1 MAYSNID
8 GMAAEVLFS
17 RLLSQHSATFS
28 RVNIQEIFSAGE
40 LIDLALEY
48 FPSKVANY
56 LHSSGR
62 ILEDLEGL
70 LLEDILDLFF
80 KIDFLIEVDLGEDKP
95 IWVVVDITSNPQKVR
110 GKNYELYQ
118 NQKVLE
124 KLGVNLA
131 MVVYWKIESFTSKDK
146 ELSYQL
152 ATQLYEDIEKYWSRG
167 RFTGSSILI

>member
-1 MAYSNID
+1 MSYTNID
-8 GMAAEVLFS
+8 GMAAEILFN

-28 RVNIQEIFSAGE
+28 RVNVNEVFTSGK
-40 LIDLALEY
+40 LIDLALAE

-70 LLEDILDLFF
+70 PVEDLLDLFF
-80 KIDFLIEVDLGEDKP
+80 KVDFLIEVDLGEDQP
-95 IWVVVDITSNPQKVR
+95 IKVVIDITSNPQKVR

-118 NQKVLE
+118 NQKILE
-124 KLGVNLA
+124 ELGVNLA
-131 MVVYWKIESFTSKDK
+131 MVVYWKIKSFTSKDK

>member
-1 MAYSNID
+1 MT
-8 GMAAEVLFS
+8 AEILFD
-17 RLLSQHSATFS
+17 RLLKEHTATFS
-28 RVNIQEIFSAGE
+28 RVVPNLQWNAGE
-40 LIDLALEY
+40 LIDLALEH

-70 LLEDILDLFF
+70 PTEDLLDLFF
-80 KIDFLIEVDLGEDKP
+80 KVDFLIEIDLGEDKP
-95 IWVVVDITSNPQKVR
+95 IWVVIDVTSNPQKVR

-131 MVVYWKIESFTSKDK
+131 MVVYWKIESFTTKDK
-146 ELSYQL
+146 KLSYQL
-152 ATQLYEDIEKYWSRG
+152 ATRLYEDIEKYWSRG

>member
-1 MAYSNID
+1 MFYTNID
-8 GMAAEVLFS
+8 GMAVEVLFN
-17 RLLSQHSATFS
+17 RFLSQHSATFS
-28 RVNIQEIFSAGE
+28 RVNVNRVFTPEE
-40 LIDLALEY
+40 LIDLALAE
-48 FPSKVANY
+48 FPSKGANY

-70 LLEDILDLFF
+70 PIEDLLDLFF

-95 IWVVVDITSNPQKVR
+95 IWVVVDVTANPQKIR

-131 MVVYWKIESFTSKDK
+131 MVVYWKIESFSSKDK
-146 ELSYQL
+146 KLSY
-152 ATQLYEDIEKYWSRG
+152 
-167 RFTGSSILI
+167 